1 MIQKPHPLR
10 GLIMSQLLTK
20 FKATYALGLCVA
32 LLVGFIAGGLLRGR
46 FDTGP
51 TFEVPV
57 FASATQ
63 GHDNFVI
70 ATGLVDDGVEALFF
84 LDFLTGDLK
93 ATVVN
98 ERNRGFNA
106 FFEYNIADDFNLS
119 AVRNPKYLM
128 VTGIA
133 RNLNTPGVG
142 GQVGDTVL
150 YVVEA
155 TTGQLVAYVLPW
167 NSGFQSAGKTQR
179 GTFIPLARTEL
190 RTTFVRDQ

>member
-1 MIQKPHPLR
+1 MK
-10 GLIMSQLLTK
+10 QLLSH
-20 FKATYALGLCVA
+20 FKAAYVLGLCVA
-32 LLVGFIAGGLLRGR
+32 LLIGILFGR
-46 FDTGP
+46 SFVTPNMTSSMGP
-51 TFEVPV
+51 QFEVPV
-57 FASATQ
+57 FASASQ

-119 AVRNPKYLM
+119 QVRNPKYLM

-133 RNLNTPGVG
+133 QNLNTPGVG
-142 GQVGDTVL
+142 GQVSDTVL

-190 RTTFVRDQ
+190 RTAFVRDQ